1 MGIPSRKL
9 NAGQNAITRSICPK
23 SFGVKPLVDRKQAKS
38 QSIPKTGILYGVG
51 VGPGDP
57 DLVTIKAVE
66 VLKKVPKIFAA
77 SSSKN
82 DYSIAENIVKTHI
95 NAKDIEKLPF
105 PMSNDKSVLLEAWEK
120 NSARVLEILNTGT
133 DCAFIT
139 LGDPLTYS
147 TFSYLFKTIRK
158 KAANLEVVS
167 IPGITSF
174 QAAAAAANIPLSEGE
189 ESLVIVSGAR
199 GGAKLKQA
207 VQISD
212 NVVMLKTYR
221 QFNNIYQTL
230 EDLDMLEHSTF
241 VCKLGTDQQTIVSD
255 LTQLKDT
262 STPYLSLIIVKK
274 NLKTSGKPS
283 T

>member
-1 MGIPSRKL
+1 M
-9 NAGQNAITRSICPK
+9 
-23 SFGVKPLVDRKQAKS
+23 VDRKQTQS
-38 QSIPKTGILYGVG
+38 QSIRKHGNQASKLSKTGVLYGVG

-57 DLVTIKAVE
+57 DLVTIKAVQI
-66 VLKKVPKIFAA
+66 LKKVPKIFAA

-82 DYSIAENIVKTHI
+82 DYSIAENIVKIHI
-95 NAKDIEKLPF
+95 GAKDVEKLPF
-105 PMSNDKSVLLEAWEK
+105 PMCNDKSVLLEAWET
-120 NSARVLEILNTGT
+120 NSSRVLEILRTGI

-147 TFSYLFKTIRK
+147 TFSYLFKTIRRK
-158 KAANLEVVS
+158 EPNLEVVS

-189 ESLVIVSGAR
+189 ESLVIVSGAK

-230 EDLDMLEHSTF
+230 EDLDMLEQSTF
-241 VCKLGTDQQTIVSD
+241 VCKLGTEQQTIVSD
-255 LTQLKDT
+255 LTELKDT

-274 NLKTSGKPS
+274 NRKSSGKPS